1 MLVRFCVVGVIHCLF
16 FFSHGNASFGYYIN
30 QHRMC
35 QKATY
40 SATTKICE
48 MSESVFP
55 HSQESSWL
63 VTQKVYVPAS
73 STGFPKAKW
82 GLGNSRAS
90 LRSSQLYLI
99 INSKIP

>member
-16 FFSHGNASFGYYIN
+16 FFSYGNASFGYYII

-48 MSESVFP
+48 MSEFVFP

-63 VTQKVYVPAS
+63 SHSKGVRTC
-73 STGFPKAKW
+73 
-82 GLGNSRAS
+82 LLHR
-90 LRSSQLYLI
+90 LSQG
-99 INSKIP
+99 